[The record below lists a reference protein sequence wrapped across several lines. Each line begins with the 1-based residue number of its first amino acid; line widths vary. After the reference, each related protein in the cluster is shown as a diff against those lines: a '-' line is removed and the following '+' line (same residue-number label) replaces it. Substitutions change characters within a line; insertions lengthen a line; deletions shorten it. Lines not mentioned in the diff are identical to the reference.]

1 MGYLRRILVYGMTD
15 NLGGIETYVMNML
28 GSVDKSKVVFDF
40 VTDFST
46 MAYADEAEKS
56 GSVIYYIPAKSKGV
70 FKHLRAFAKILREH
84 PEYKKVYFNILDSG
98 AAITEFIPWLFGRTV
113 ITHSHNGNTDKALLH
128 KLCRPFLLLFTKKRL
143 ACSEVAARFMF
154 KKHTAVIIP
163 NAIEAENYNYSA
175 DIRDKKRKELNISDK
190 FAVCHIGRLSYQK
203 NPIRVVD
210 IFAEVSKNDEDAV
223 MISVGSGEMDDEVHR
238 YAEEKGISDK
248 IMFLGK
254 RNDISEI
261 LQAADVFF
269 LPSLFEGLPI
279 VAVEA
284 QASGLP
290 CILSDNI
297 SKEAGIT
304 SNVSFLSLELSN
316 IVWANEILSL
326 KDFER
331 KPCLE
336 DIIKAGYDKQH
347 PADGLLRLKEYF
359 EE

>member
-1 MGYLRRILVYGMTD
+1 MRRILVYGMTD
-15 NLGGIETYVMNML
+15 NLGGIETYVMNL
-28 GSVDKSKVVFDF
+28 LRSVDKSKVAFDF
-40 VTDFST
+40 VTDFGT

-56 GSVIYYIPAKSKGV
+56 SSVIYYIPAKSKGV
-70 FKHLRAFAKILREH
+70 FKHWRAFAKILKEH
-84 PEYKKVYFNILDSG
+84 PEYKKIYFNILDAG

-154 KKHTAVIIP
+154 KNHSAVVIP
-163 NAIEAENYNYSA
+163 NAIEAENYDFSA
-175 DIRDKKRKELNISDK
+175 DMRDKKRKELNIADK

-203 NPIRVVD
+203 NPFRVID
-210 IFAEVSKNDEDAV
+210 IFAEVSKNDKDAV
-223 MISVGSGEMDDEVHR
+223 MISVGSGEMDDEVHS
-238 YAEEKGISDK
+238 YAEQKGLSEK

-254 RNDISEI
+254 RSDISEI

-279 VAVEA
+279 VALEA

-297 SKEAGIT
+297 SKETGIT
-304 SNVSFLSLELSN
+304 ENARFLSLELSDT
-316 IVWANEILSL
+316 VWANEILSL
-326 KDFER
+326 KNFVR
-331 KPCLE
+331 KSCLE
-336 DIIKAGYDKQH
+336 DIIKAGYDKKH
-347 PADGLLRLKEYF
+347 PTDDLLKLKKYL